1 MKKMIDPTPTPP
13 QIFTE
18 YVLGLKTGHVVAGV
32 FAGFVRNVLAPEK
45 DHTLSQNIMATI
57 AGAISAG
64 YLTVPIIHALN
75 ISYEFENSAAFVVG
89 LISMQIVNSFIKASK
104 SLDFRNLFTNFIK
117 K

>member
-13 QIFTE
+13 QMFSE
-18 YVLGLKTGHVVAGV
+18 YVFGLKTGHVIAGM

-45 DHTLSQNIMATI
+45 DHTLWQNIMATI
-57 AGAISAG
+57 AGAVSAG

-75 ISYEFENSAAFVVG
+75 INYEFENSAAFAVG
-89 LISMQIVNSFIKASK
+89 LISMQLVNAFIKSSK
-104 SLDFRNLFTNFIK
+104 QLDFRNLFTNFIK

>member
-18 YVLGLKTGHVVAGV
+18 YVLGLKTGHVVAGM

-45 DHTLSQNIMATI
+45 DHTLGQNIMATI
-57 AGAISAG
+57 AGAVSAG
-64 YLTVPIIHALN
+64 YLTVPIIHYLK
-75 ISYEFENSAAFVVG
+75 ISGEFENSAAFVVG
-89 LISMQIVNSFIKASK
+89 LISMQLVNSFIKVSK
-104 SLDFRNLFTNFIK
+104 QLDFRNLFTNFIK